1 MVVIFLCKGDDFIEE
16 KEIVGNKFNHLKVL
30 KRDFTK
36 NKEHIYYICEC
47 DCGRIKSIRKD
58 SITKGIS
65 HTCGDKDCMFHINI
79 ENHNCKIFNKYDLS
93 GEYGI
98 GYTSKG
104 EEFYFDL
111 EDYDLIKNYTWYVG
125 DKGYI
130 KAENEDITLHRV
142 VMRAK
147 EGDVI
152 DHIFHKKFDN
162 RKSQLRFVTHS
173 QNQMN
178 RDIGKN
184 NTSGHRGISWH
195 KKYQK
200 WIAQIGVMGKLKYL
214 GLFSDIEDAIKARK
228 EAEEKYFGEYNLK
241 KVT

>member
-1 MVVIFLCKGDDFIEE
+1 
-16 KEIVGNKFNHLKVL
+16 
-30 KRDFTK
+30 
-36 NKEHIYYICEC
+36 
-47 DCGRIKSIRKD
+47 
-58 SITKGIS
+58 
-65 HTCGDKDCMFHINI
+65 MFHINI

-162 RKSQLRFVTHS
+162 RKSQLRFVTNS

-195 KKYQK
+195 KKHQK

-228 EAEEKYFGEYNLK
+228 EAEKKYFGEYNLK

>member
-1 MVVIFLCKGDDFIEE
+1 M
-16 KEIVGNKFNHLKVL
+16 
-30 KRDFTK
+30 
-36 NKEHIYYICEC
+36 
-47 DCGRIKSIRKD
+47 
-58 SITKGIS
+58 
-65 HTCGDKDCMFHINI
+65 
-79 ENHNCKIFNKYDLS
+79 FNKYDLS

-130 KAENEDITLHRV
+130 KAENKDITLHRLV
-142 VMRAK
+142 SNAK
-147 EGDVI
+147 ENEII

-162 RKSQLRFVTHS
+162 RKSQLRIVTNS

-178 RDIGKN
+178 RNIGKN
-184 NTSGHRGISWH
+184 NTSGYRGVSWH
-195 KKYQK
+195 KKHKK
-200 WIAQIGVMGKLKYL
+200 WIAQIGIMGKLKYL
-214 GLFSDIEDAIKARK
+214 GLFSHIEEAIKIRK
-228 EAEEKYFGEYNLK
+228 QAEEKYFGEYNFK